1 MYRRE
6 NLAYYHFEKIERNRI
21 RMENAQMKAEQLVLE
36 KYEKDKANIRKW
48 EDYREKKIEL
58 TARFIKVLKRKN
70 FLKRWLILGR
80 QGIIYAKARDNL
92 YIRRELDRVKFASIF
107 VAIRFKVAY
116 MKKYRKRFGEGQKF
130 ILEDN
135 TKDAYQKWTKL
146 AKLDIS

>member
-1 MYRRE
+1 
-6 NLAYYHFEKIERNRI
+6 
-21 RMENAQMKAEQLVLE
+21 MENAQMNAEQLVLE

-70 FLKRWLILGR
+70 FLRRWLILGR
-80 QGIIYAKARDNL
+80 QGIIYAKARENL

-130 ILEDN
+130 ILHDN
-135 TKDAYQKWTKL
+135 TKDAY
-146 AKLDIS
+146 